1 VTPLTVSLARS
12 GQQPLPG
19 DVLIAPH
26 GSHMGMTKSRRVAL
40 SNGPAVGGHRPSAT
54 YLFRSIAQTYAAG
67 ALCLVL
73 TGMGEDGVAGLQA
86 VKAVG
91 GRVLAQDESSSV
103 VYGMPGAAVRA
114 GVVDE
119 SLSLQDLP
127 FRIAEAFR
135 LA

>member
-1 VTPLTVSLARS
+1 
-12 GQQPLPG
+12 
-19 DVLIAPH
+19 
-26 GSHMGMTKSRRVAL
+26 M
-40 SNGPAVGGHRPSAT
+40 
-54 YLFRSIAQTYAAG
+54 
-67 ALCLVL
+67 L
-73 TGMGEDGVAGLQA
+73 TGMGEDGVAGLQS

-103 VYGMPGAAVRA
+103 VYGMPGAAVRS

-135 LA
+135 LS